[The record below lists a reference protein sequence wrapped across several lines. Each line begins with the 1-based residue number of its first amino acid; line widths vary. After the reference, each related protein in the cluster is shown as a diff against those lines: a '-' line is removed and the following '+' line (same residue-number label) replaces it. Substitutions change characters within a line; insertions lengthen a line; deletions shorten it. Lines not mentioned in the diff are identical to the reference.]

1 MFSETLPALESE
13 VARTLAFTCFGFLIS
28 LFPRLLLPLDI
39 CFPFQEKL
47 VAKYTDIMVPRS
59 NGCWAF
65 RTAFRRLN
73 PVRGRRNCE
82 KMAARPLI
90 LCGRLY
96 KAGRRVSRAG
106 VISTRALYH
115 IFTKYSVIFAPIDT
129 NFRILFWPPA
139 ASDGAGQP
147 SVNADILPRNIGRRV

>member
-59 NGCWAF
+59 NACWSF

-73 PVRGRRNCE
+73 PVRGRRNFRE
-82 KMAARPLI
+82 NKAARPLI
-90 LCGRLY
+90 LYVATRYVRAVAGCPGRGSISRKHYIIFLQNTALFLQVRY
-96 KAGRRVSRAG
+96 KFQNIILAARRVRRSG
-106 VISTRALYH
+106 STLRQCG
-115 IFTKYSVIFAPIDT
+115 YSAP
-129 NFRILFWPPA
+129 
-139 ASDGAGQP
+139 
-147 SVNADILPRNIGRRV
+147 